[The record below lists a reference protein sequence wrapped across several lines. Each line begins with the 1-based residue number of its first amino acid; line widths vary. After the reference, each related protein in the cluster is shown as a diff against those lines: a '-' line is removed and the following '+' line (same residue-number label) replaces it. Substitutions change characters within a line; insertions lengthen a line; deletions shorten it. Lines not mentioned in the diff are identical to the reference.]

1 MFMPIQ
7 AFYIFH
13 ISSTAPLSFI
23 HDDVI
28 FEMELVKQVE
38 VNIDYILMLIAK
50 FHASNCKDKEIRGD
64 IDRAINSSLELRSK
78 KELINSFI
86 DSINAETQVDKDW
99 QRFVQQKKSEETQ
112 RILDTAFKSGSIKT
126 TGTDIDK
133 LMPPVLRFGGGN
145 RTEKK
150 QGIIEKLLAFF
161 DKYFGL

>member
-13 ISSTAPLSFI
+13 ISFTAPLPFI

-50 FHASNCKDKEIRGD
+50 FHTSNCKDKEIRGD
-64 IDRAINSSLELRSK
+64 IDRAINASLELRSK

-99 QRFVQQKKSEETQ
+99 QQFVQQKKSEETQ
-112 RILDTAFKSGSIKT
+112 RFLDTAFKSGSIKT

>member
-1 MFMPIQ
+1 
-7 AFYIFH
+7 
-13 ISSTAPLSFI
+13 
-23 HDDVI
+23 
-28 FEMELVKQVE
+28 MELVKQVE

-50 FHASNCKDKEIRGD
+50 FHASNYKDKEIRGD
-64 IDRAINSSLELRSK
+64 IDRAINASLELRSK

-99 QRFVQQKKSEETQ
+99 QQFVQQKKSEETQ
-112 RILDTAFKSGSIKT
+112 RFLDTAFKSGSIKT

>member
-13 ISSTAPLSFI
+13 ISFTAPLPFI

-50 FHASNCKDKEIRGD
+50 FHASNYKDKEIRGD
-64 IDRAINSSLELRSK
+64 IDRAINASLELRSK

-99 QRFVQQKKSEETQ
+99 QQFVQQKKSEETQ
-112 RILDTAFKSGSIKT
+112 RFLDTAFKSGSIKT